1 MIRTV
6 RVSVIAATAAL
17 AAAIVAAPA
26 SSGSDT
32 AAPAPAN
39 PFSGGRFY
47 VNPAS
52 DAARTAAA
60 WRAQGRAGDA
70 SALSKLARQPQ
81 AVWFGDWNGR
91 DPSRDVRAAVGT
103 VRAAGALPVLV
114 AYDIPGRDCGGYS
127 AGGARSPG
135 GYRAWTNG
143 LARGIGSGRAVVVLE
158 PDALPELDCMTA
170 SDQRTT
176 LSLLG
181 YAVRKLASNSGTAVY
196 LDAGN
201 RGWQAPSVIAGRLRR
216 ADVAAA
222 RGFSLNVSNFDWTAS
237 EESYG
242 NRISSL
248 IGGKHFV
255 VDTSRNG
262 RGPAGAAAWCNP
274 PGRGLG
280 RPATTATGD
289 PLADA
294 LFWIK
299 APGESD
305 GPCNGGPAAG
315 VWWPN
320 YALGLAR
327 RASF

>member
-1 MIRTV
+1 MIRTA
-6 RVSVIAATAAL
+6 RLSVIAAVATLASAAS
-17 AAAIVAAPA
+17 PA
-26 SSGSDT
+26 SGASASGGS
-32 AAPAPAN
+32 ASAN
-39 PFSGGRFY
+39 PFAGARFY
-47 VNPAS
+47 VNPDS
-52 DAARTAAA
+52 NAARTAAA
-60 WRAQGRAGDA
+60 WRARGRTGDA
-70 SALSKLARQPQ
+70 RALTKLAQQPQ
-81 AVWFGDWNGR
+81 AVWFGDWNGS
-91 DPSRDVRAAVGT
+91 DASSDVRDAVGT
-103 VRAAGALPVLV
+103 TRAAGALPVLV

-127 AGGARSPG
+127 TGGARSPG
-135 GYRAWTNG
+135 AYRAWING
-143 LARGIGSGRAVVVLE
+143 LARGIGSGHAVVVLE
-158 PDALPELDCMTA
+158 PDAIPELDCMTA
-170 SDQRTT
+170 GDQRTT
-176 LSLLG
+176 LSLLS
-181 YAVRKLASNSGTAVY
+181 YAVRKLGSNSGTAVY

-201 RGWQAPSVIAGRLRR
+201 RGWQPPAVIAGRLRR
-216 ADVAAA
+216 AGVAAA

-262 RGPAGAAAWCNP
+262 RGPAAAAAWCNP

-315 VWWPN
+315 VWWPK

-327 RASF
+327 RAAF

>member
-1 MIRTV
+1 MIRTA
-6 RVSVIAATAAL
+6 RFSVIAVVATL
-17 AAAIVAAPA
+17 ASAITAMPA
-26 SSGSDT
+26 SGGS
-32 AAPAPAN
+32 ASAN
-39 PFSGGRFY
+39 PFAGARFF
-47 VNPAS
+47 VNPDSA
-52 DAARTAAA
+52 AARTAAA

-70 SALSKLARQPQ
+70 RALAKLAQQPQ
-81 AVWFGDWNGR
+81 AVWLGDWNGR
-91 DPSRDVRAAVGT
+91 DPSSDVRAAVGT
-103 VRAAGALPVLV
+103 TRGAGGLPVLV
-114 AYDIPGRDCGGYS
+114 AYGIPGRDCGGYS

-135 GYRAWTNG
+135 GYRAWING
-143 LARGIGSGRAVVVLE
+143 LARGIGSGHAVVVLE
-158 PDALPELDCMTA
+158 PDALPELNCMTA
-170 SDQRTT
+170 RDQRTT
-176 LSLLG
+176 LSLLS
-181 YAVRKLASNSGTAVY
+181 YAVRKLGSNPGTAVY

-201 RGWQAPSVIAGRLRR
+201 RGWQSPTVIASRLRR
-216 ADVAAA
+216 AGVAAA

-242 NRISSL
+242 KRISSL

-262 RGPAGAAAWCNP
+262 RGPAAAAAWCNP

-305 GPCNGGPAAG
+305 GPCNGAPAAG
-315 VWWPN
+315 VWWPK

-327 RASF
+327 RAAF

>member
-1 MIRTV
+1 VTARL
-6 RVSVIAATAAL
+6 SVIAVVAAL
-17 AAAIVAAPA
+17 ASAIAAVPA
-26 SSGSDT
+26 SGEPVS
-32 AAPAPAN
+32 AN
-39 PFSGGRFY
+39 PFAGARFY
-47 VNPAS
+47 VNPDS

-60 WRAQGRAGDA
+60 WRAWGRAGDA
-70 SALSKLARQPQ
+70 RALAKLAQQPQ
-81 AVWFGDWNGR
+81 AAWFGDWNGR
-91 DPSRDVRAAVGT
+91 DPSSDVRAAVGIMQ
-103 VRAAGALPVLV
+103 AAGALPVLV

-135 GYRAWTNG
+135 AYRAWINA
-143 LARGIGSGRAVVVLE
+143 LAHGIGSGRAVVVLE

-170 SDQRTT
+170 RDQRTT
-176 LSLLG
+176 LALLS
-181 YAVRKLASNSGTAVY
+181 YAVRKLGSGSGTAVY

-201 RGWQAPSVIAGRLRR
+201 RGWQPPAVIAARLRR

-248 IGGKHFV
+248 VGGKHFV

-262 RGPAGAAAWCNP
+262 RGPAAAAAWCNP
-274 PGRGLG
+274 SGRGLG
-280 RPATTATGD
+280 RPASTATGD

-305 GPCNGGPAAG
+305 GSCNGGPAAG
-315 VWWPN
+315 VWWPK

-327 RASF
+327 RAAL